1 MAKKTVDWMKQGL
14 EATLPQ
20 FDQFTLKLPGYA
32 ALFGLTLAQ
41 TTASRSDYLW
51 ANYANICTAQFE
63 QELKNRFGW
72 RDSLLNGPLT
82 AAAAQVPSIG
92 SEFAPPAPAPVPDGI
107 FPRWRQ
113 LVEYLKG
120 HPAYTKA
127 IGDDLGIEAP
137 AAPAQA
143 TKPRIRN
150 CKQTG
155 GKVIINVLKDGH
167 DALALFC
174 KRGAEEQPSL
184 VGIYTRAKIE
194 DVRPPLVPGT
204 PEQREYTVQYRDNDQ
219 PVGQLSDVCIL
230 TKQP

>member
-1 MAKKTVDWMKQGL
+1 MAKKNIDWMKKNL
-14 EATLPQ
+14 DAALPQ
-20 FDQFTLKLPGYA
+20 FDQFTTKLPGYA
-32 ALFGLTLAQ
+32 SLFGLTLAQ
-41 TTASRSDYLW
+41 TTASRNDYLW
-51 ANYANICTAQFE
+51 ANYSNLCTAQYE

-72 RDSLLNGPLT
+72 KDSLLNGRISP
-82 AAAAQVPSIG
+82 AAAQVPG
-92 SEFAPPAPAPVPDGI
+92 LGGEFPPPAAAPVPDGI
-107 FPRWRQ
+107 LRRWRQ
-113 LVEYLKG
+113 LVDYLKK

-127 IGDDLGIEAP
+127 IGIDLGIEAP

-143 TKPRIRN
+143 TKARIRN
-150 CKQTG
+150 TKQDG

-174 KRGAEEQPSL
+174 KRGQEEQPSL
-184 VGIYTRAKIE
+184 VGIFTRARIE

-219 PVGQLSDVCIL
+219 PVGETSDVCIL